1 MSLLAS
7 NWLPTTSYR
16 VVDPIENL
24 RLQVTLR
31 KRGTQGVRKLK
42 KAEKSPS
49 ARRRPRAA
57 RKDEDD
63 SASEDDD
70 EAPLR
75 AEEEE
80 EAQIIAETTFRWQE
94 KVFGPSE
101 TRALRRTAGGDSRA
115 SGVLGRLRGQEGEG
129 FLRTHFR
136 EQLAR
141 LDGEAAAA
149 GEGRHAGSVLHTRI
163 SSEFVADAMSWI
175 ERFTTSG
182 REKVTPLARSVLS
195 GQMAGQHRDAL
206 GEPAAI
212 SMSVYA
218 ELPSDDVGATRE
230 RSRSSF
236 TPRSRSRG
244 GGGGDGSEGVLVLL
258 CSMRLHPGTGR
269 LDMRPGLPP
278 DDGDD
283 EGADEWHAVAG
294 TRYEWRLRNLAESLS
309 SEQQAAE
316 VAAERALRLQAAMA
330 HARAPSQLDFTLLPQ
345 GSARLHHFVELV
357 AAKGFGPTPLYIEYY
372 AWAAPGWRLLTG
384 GSPARAITQVAAPRG
399 ASGRAVLGFPIE
411 LAVESEGA
419 PVSKRPPLTVFF
431 SVMSIDAW
439 RRHKALGYTYLAL
452 QPTAGTKGEE
462 VRCWKVG
469 ESRSRALDAFF
480 VGGSEAITDMR
491 ALAIPD
497 GHVRRR
503 PAPPAV
509 CPTPAPPGAAPT
521 APPPF
526 APRRTAPSSRSTAS
540 TPSPPGCSSSRRR
553 PSSSRR
559 RQRRSPRRSAPPP
572 PLPRRR
578 PRRGRRPRGRR
589 CRCARSRS
597 SGRRRRRATACAS
610 GSRSARSRR
619 ARSPRRRR
627 RARAARPPPPTAP
640 TRTARRRPTSARRS
654 ARSRSSPRSWAEGM
668 RGGREG

>member
-42 KAEKSPS
+42 KEPASAAS

-80 EAQIIAETTFRWQE
+80 EAQIVAETTFRWQE

-452 QPTAGTKGEE
+452 QPTAATKGEE

-503 PAPPAV
+503 PAPARRLPHA
-509 CPTPAPPGAAPT
+509 APPGAVPT
-521 APPPF
+521 APLPSLCAAQDGPF
-526 APRRTAPSSRSTAS
+526 LSKHGLDTVTTGMLELKTSTVLQQA
-540 TPSPPGCSSSRRR
+540 
-553 PSSSRR
+553 
-559 RQRRSPRRSAPPP
+559 
-572 PLPRRR
+572 
-578 PRRGRRPRGRR
+578 
-589 CRCARSRS
+589 
-597 SGRRRRRATACAS
+597 
-610 GSRSARSRR
+610 
-619 ARSPRRRR
+619 
-627 RARAARPPPPTAP
+627 PPTAQPASKRAATASAAPTPAAGPAAKGPAVPLRPLSLIGSSKTASDRVRERLKERQKSKGAFASSAP
-640 TRTARRRPTSARRS
+640 TRA
-654 ARSRSSPRSWAEGM
+654 
-668 RGGREG
+668 GGAPAAADGADENRKTPPDERKKERALKELTKELG

>member
-49 ARRRPRAA
+49 ARRRPRTA

-419 PVSKRPPLTVFF
+419 PVSKRPPLTVCF

-439 RRHKALGYTYLAL
+439 RRHKALVRTSRCSRRRGPRERRCAAGRWESRGRARSTPSSSAAPRRSPTCEPSPS
-452 QPTAGTKGEE
+452 PTATY
-462 VRCWKVG
+462 
-469 ESRSRALDAFF
+469 AA
-480 VGGSEAITDMR
+480 A
-491 ALAIPD
+491 PP
-497 GHVRRR
+497 R
-503 PAPPAV
+503 PAPPA
-509 CPTPAPPGAAPT
+509 PRPPRPAPRPPR
-521 APPPF
+521 PSPPF
-526 APRRTAPSSRSTAS
+526 APRRMAPSSRSTAS

-559 RQRRSPRRSAPPP
+559 RRLRSPRRSAPPP
-572 PLPRRR
+572 PLPHRR
-578 PRRGRRPRGRR
+578 PRRGRWPRGRR
-589 CRCARSRS
+589 CRCARSR
-597 SGRRRRRATACAS
+597 
-610 GSRSARSRR
+610 
-619 ARSPRRRR
+619 
-627 RARAARPPPPTAP
+627 
-640 TRTARRRPTSARRS
+640 
-654 ARSRSSPRSWAEGM
+654 
-668 RGGREG
+668 

>member
-42 KAEKSPS
+42 KEPASAAS

-278 DDGDD
+278 DDGDE

-503 PAPPAV
+503 PAPPPPAV
-509 CPTPAPPGAAPT
+509 CPPPAPPGAAPT
-521 APPPF
+521 APLL
-526 APRRTAPSSRSTAS
+526 
-540 TPSPPGCSSSRRR
+540 
-553 PSSSRR
+553 
-559 RQRRSPRRSAPPP
+559 P
-572 PLPRRR
+572 PLRRAGRPLPLEAR
-578 PRRGRRPRGRR
+578 PRHRHHRDARAQDVDRPPAGAANGAARVEARRHRLCRADARGGAGGQGAGGAAAPALAHRVVEDGERPRARAAQGAPEVEGRVRLVGADARGRR
-589 CRCARSRS
+589 A
-597 SGRRRRRATACAS
+597 RRRRRRRREPQDAA
-610 GSRSARSRR
+610 RR
-619 ARSPRRRR
+619 AQEG
-627 RARAARPPPPTAP
+627 ARAQGAHQGA
-640 TRTARRRPTSARRS
+640 
-654 ARSRSSPRSWAEGM
+654 GL
-668 RGGREG
+668 RE